1 MDRKMEDET
10 CSYTT
15 ARADEARTLK
25 APFTTV
31 DERRKRYDLEGAWMS
46 ESDSA
51 SKSTQREWCIIITST
66 TNDIWIWT

>member
-1 MDRKMEDET
+1 MNRKVGRRVEVVDRKMEDET

-31 DERRKRYDLEGAWMS
+31 DERRRDTTW
-46 ESDSA
+46 
-51 SKSTQREWCIIITST
+51 REHG
-66 TNDIWIWT
+66 